1 MSKQANNILVK
12 QFKVALQPQS
22 VVDGTRPSSDRT
34 VDSPHGD
41 SVCVTDAQ
49 DQLNSLLAEI
59 DEQKQMLSEDDQ
71 TIATL
76 RQAVARWEHG
86 DEAGAQEAQRKI
98 KDEQDSRG
106 LSREVSHLQQTMKL
120 REKQM
125 ADMREELLRAQHQRQ
140 NGAAASPSAGGDKQA
155 TEQQQ
160 QQQQQARNDEELRSA
175 QHRIAVLERET
186 NEQRHRADLLQQRNE
201 QLASNQHKRNDE
213 KDADTASERKQLTD
227 KIAQLEHSQAADT
240 HLTFSA
246 VGGADKYILSLYSPS
261 CIAFAWRFCV
271 TALIL
276 HKNAMETQQREVE
289 QAKAAMKSAFSSSAP
304 IPAAVVVSAPTGPTA
319 LEGQQQAEIAVL
331 KAEIVTLG
339 ASVQEKEAEV
349 QAVKEKAKDKLN
361 VASQSVTKMKTE
373 YANLR
378 AAYTKL
384 KAEQQSVQ
392 SSQQQAAANMASKHR
407 KQLSSSLSIIQ
418 TTRAE
423 LVELRTSV
431 QTLVSSLPA
440 TARPL
445 LTRQVNSLCDHFKAE
460 TAALTVAYRKEQLA
474 RKQLFNQIQEL
485 KGNIR
490 VYCRV
495 RPLSN
500 REQDSQLN
508 AISFPEANQ
517 LSIVNNEKK
526 TAHQFEFEQVF
537 QSLSTQG
544 EVFSEVSDLV
554 TSVMDGYNVCIFA
567 YGQTGSGKTY
577 TMQGS
582 KEDPGVNIRALDKLF
597 AVAGER
603 DVDTA
608 YSIRISLLEIYNER
622 IQDLLSATPTQQLK
636 AIQTATGMQVQDLT
650 YVAVSS
656 AAQVL
661 DALTMGSKNRKV
673 SSTAMNQDSSRSHL
687 ILSVYVVGK
696 SRFAL
701 SSGAVKEVSGKLHL
715 IDLAGSER
723 ISRSGVTGDG
733 LKEAQA
739 INSSLSALGN
749 CIAARA
755 NKQAHVPYRD
765 STLTYLLQDSL
776 EKNSKTLMFVQVSPN
791 ATDSAES
798 ICSLRF
804 AERVRKVELG
814 KAQANVAAK
823 KG

>member
-1 MSKQANNILVK
+1 
-12 QFKVALQPQS
+12 
-22 VVDGTRPSSDRT
+22 
-34 VDSPHGD
+34 
-41 SVCVTDAQ
+41 
-49 DQLNSLLAEI
+49 
-59 DEQKQMLSEDDQ
+59 MLSEDDQ

-86 DEAGAQEAQRKI
+86 DQAGAQEVQLKI
-98 KDEQDSRG
+98 KDEQDSRE
-106 LSREVSHLQQTMKL
+106 LSRQLSHLQQEKKL

-125 ADMREELLRAQHQRQ
+125 SDLHEELMRL
-140 NGAAASPSAGGDKQA
+140 
-155 TEQQQ
+155 QQQ
-160 QQQQQARNDEELRSA
+160 QRQGSAAVSPTAADSKQSAEQARDAEEIRAA
-175 QHRIAVLERET
+175 QHKIAVLEREA
-186 NEQRHRADLLQQRNE
+186 NEQRHRADQLQQRND
-201 QLASNQHKRNDE
+201 QLSSAQQKRAGE
-213 KDADTASERKQLTD
+213 KDADNAAERKQLTD
-227 KIAQLEHSQAADT
+227 KIAQLEHSQEQQQCTAIRYALAARSV
-240 HLTFSA
+240 HSPPLAS
-246 VGGADKYILSLYSPS
+246 LSLV
-261 CIAFAWRFCV
+261 IRL

-276 HKNAMETQQREVE
+276 HKNTMQAQQREVE
-289 QAKAAMKSAFSSSAP
+289 QAKAAAKSTAELSAST
-304 IPAAVVVSAPTGPTA
+304 PAPAPAQPPGPTGPSA
-319 LEGQQQAEIAVL
+319 LEQQLQAELATL
-331 KAEIVTLG
+331 KAEIATLTTT
-339 ASVQEKEAEV
+339 VHDKDTEV
-349 QAVKEKAKDKLN
+349 QAVKEKAKEKLN

-373 YANLR
+373 YASLR
-378 AAYTKL
+378 AAYTKM
-384 KAEQQSVQ
+384 KTEQQSQ
-392 SSQQQAAANMASKHR
+392 HSSQQQAAIEIAIKHR

-431 QTLVSSLPA
+431 QTLVSSLPT

-445 LTRQVNSLCDHFKAE
+445 LTRQVNSLCDHFKSE

-495 RPLSN
+495 RPLST
-500 REQDSQLN
+500 REHDSQLN
-508 AISFPEANQ
+508 AITFPESNQ
-517 LSIVNNEKK
+517 LSIVNSEKK

-537 QSLSTQG
+537 QTESTQ
-544 EVFSEVSDLV
+544 EQVFGEVSDLV

-597 AVAGER
+597 SVAAER
-603 DVDTA
+603 DVDTE
-608 YSIRISLLEIYNER
+608 YNIRISLLEIYNER

-636 AIQTATGMQVQDLT
+636 AIQTAGGMQVQELT
-650 YVAVSS
+650 YVEVSS

-661 DALTMGSKNRKV
+661 EALTVGSKNRKV
-673 SSTAMNQDSSRSHL
+673 SSTAMNDDSSRSHL
-687 ILSVYVVGK
+687 ILSVYVVGR

-701 SSGAVKEVSGKLHL
+701 SSGAVKEVTGKLHL

-791 ATDSAES
+791 ATDSGES

>member
-1 MSKQANNILVK
+1 
-12 QFKVALQPQS
+12 
-22 VVDGTRPSSDRT
+22 
-34 VDSPHGD
+34 
-41 SVCVTDAQ
+41 
-49 DQLNSLLAEI
+49 
-59 DEQKQMLSEDDQ
+59 MLGEDDQ

-86 DEAGAQEAQRKI
+86 DQAGAQEVQQKI
-98 KDEQDSRG
+98 KEEQDSRE
-106 LSREVSHLQQTMKL
+106 LSRQLSHVQQTMKL

-125 ADMREELLRAQHQRQ
+125 ADLREELIR
-140 NGAAASPSAGGDKQA
+140 
-155 TEQQQ
+155 TQQQ
-160 QQQQQARNDEELRSA
+160 QRQSSAASSPTAASGSQAADQARSDEEIRAS
-175 QHRIAVLERET
+175 QHRIAVLEREVD
-186 NEQRHRADLLQQRNE
+186 EQRHRGDLLQQRND
-201 QLASNQHKRNDE
+201 QLGSQQHKRAGE
-213 KDADTASERKQLTD
+213 KDADNAAERKQLTD
-227 KIAQLEHSQAADT
+227 KIAQLENSQ
-240 HLTFSA
+240 HNSTFQQSRNNDRN
-246 VGGADKYILSLYSPS
+246 GFRPPPLILVCALRAMS
-261 CIAFAWRFCV
+261 
-271 TALIL
+271 ALIL
-276 HKNAMETQQREVE
+276 HKNTMETQQREVE
-289 QAKAAMKSAFSSSAP
+289 QAKAAAATATAAAAKSASNQSQSTP
-304 IPAAVVVSAPTGPTA
+304 TPTPTPALVPTPTGPSS
-319 LEGQQQAEIAVL
+319 LELQLQAELSSLRGELA
-331 KAEIVTLG
+331 TLTT
-339 ASVQEKEAEV
+339 SLQEKDAEV

-373 YANLR
+373 YATLR

-384 KAEQQSVQ
+384 KTEQQSHH
-392 SSQQQAAANMASKHR
+392 SSQRQAVVETAIKHR
-407 KQLSSSLSIIQ
+407 KQLSTSLSLIQ
-418 TTRAE
+418 SARAE
-423 LVELRTSV
+423 LLELRTSV

-508 AISFPEANQ
+508 AISFPDSNQ

-526 TAHQFEFEQVF
+526 TSHQFEFEQVF
-537 QSLSTQG
+537 QTASTQQ
-544 EVFSEVSDLV
+544 EVFAEVSDLV

-582 KEDPGVNIRALDKLF
+582 KEDAGVNIRALDKLF
-597 AVAGER
+597 SVATER
-603 DVDTA
+603 DVDTE
-608 YSIRISLLEIYNER
+608 YNIRISLLEIYNER

-636 AIQTATGMQVQDLT
+636 AIQTASGMQVQDLT
-650 YVAVSS
+650 YVPVSS

-661 DALTMGSKNRKV
+661 DALSIGSKNRKV
-673 SSTAMNQDSSRSHL
+673 SSTAMNADSSRSHL
-687 ILSVYVVGK
+687 ILSVYVVGR

-701 SSGAVKEVSGKLHL
+701 SSGAVKEVTGKLHL

-814 KAQANVAAK
+814 KAQANVGAK

>member
-1 MSKQANNILVK
+1 
-12 QFKVALQPQS
+12 
-22 VVDGTRPSSDRT
+22 
-34 VDSPHGD
+34 
-41 SVCVTDAQ
+41 
-49 DQLNSLLAEI
+49 
-59 DEQKQMLSEDDQ
+59 
-71 TIATL
+71 
-76 RQAVARWEHG
+76 
-86 DEAGAQEAQRKI
+86 
-98 KDEQDSRG
+98 
-106 LSREVSHLQQTMKL
+106 
-120 REKQM
+120 
-125 ADMREELLRAQHQRQ
+125 
-140 NGAAASPSAGGDKQA
+140 
-155 TEQQQ
+155 
-160 QQQQQARNDEELRSA
+160 
-175 QHRIAVLERET
+175 
-186 NEQRHRADLLQQRNE
+186 
-201 QLASNQHKRNDE
+201 
-213 KDADTASERKQLTD
+213 
-227 KIAQLEHSQAADT
+227 
-240 HLTFSA
+240 
-246 VGGADKYILSLYSPS
+246 
-261 CIAFAWRFCV
+261 
-271 TALIL
+271 
-276 HKNAMETQQREVE
+276 METQQREVE
-289 QAKAAMKSAFSSSAP
+289 QAKATAASATAAAAKSSTTNLPTSTATLTPAP
-304 IPAAVVVSAPTGPTA
+304 ATAPTGSTA
-319 LEGQQQAEIAVL
+319 LEQQLQAELTAL
-331 KAEIVTLG
+331 KAELAALT
-339 ASVQEKEAEV
+339 AAVQEKEAEV

-373 YANLR
+373 YATLR

-384 KAEQQSVQ
+384 KSEQQNQQ
-392 SSQQQAAANMASKHR
+392 STHQQAAVETAIQHR
-407 KQLSSSLSIIQ
+407 KRLAASLSIIQ

-431 QTLVSSLPA
+431 QTLVSSLPT

-500 REQDSQLN
+500 REHDSQLN
-508 AISFPEANQ
+508 AITYPDANQ
-517 LSIVNNEKK
+517 LSILNAEKR
-526 TAHQFEFEQVF
+526 TSHQFEFEQVF
-537 QSLSTQG
+537 QSASTQEQVFG
-544 EVFSEVSDLV
+544 EVADLV

-597 AVAGER
+597 GVAAER
-603 DVDTA
+603 DVDTE
-608 YSIRISLLEIYNER
+608 YGIRISLLEIYNER
-622 IQDLLSATPTQQLK
+622 IQDLLSATPTAQLK
-636 AIQTATGMQVQDLT
+636 AIQTAAGMQVQDLT
-650 YVAVSS
+650 YVPVSS

-661 DALTMGSKNRKV
+661 DALAVGSKNRKV
-673 SSTAMNQDSSRSHL
+673 SSTAMNADSSRSHL
-687 ILSVYVVGK
+687 ILSVYVVGR

-701 SSGAVKEVSGKLHL
+701 SSGAVKEVTGKLHL

>member
-1 MSKQANNILVK
+1 
-12 QFKVALQPQS
+12 
-22 VVDGTRPSSDRT
+22 
-34 VDSPHGD
+34 
-41 SVCVTDAQ
+41 
-49 DQLNSLLAEI
+49 
-59 DEQKQMLSEDDQ
+59 
-71 TIATL
+71 
-76 RQAVARWEHG
+76 
-86 DEAGAQEAQRKI
+86 
-98 KDEQDSRG
+98 
-106 LSREVSHLQQTMKL
+106 
-120 REKQM
+120 
-125 ADMREELLRAQHQRQ
+125 
-140 NGAAASPSAGGDKQA
+140 
-155 TEQQQ
+155 
-160 QQQQQARNDEELRSA
+160 
-175 QHRIAVLERET
+175 
-186 NEQRHRADLLQQRNE
+186 
-201 QLASNQHKRNDE
+201 
-213 KDADTASERKQLTD
+213 
-227 KIAQLEHSQAADT
+227 
-240 HLTFSA
+240 
-246 VGGADKYILSLYSPS
+246 
-261 CIAFAWRFCV
+261 
-271 TALIL
+271 
-276 HKNAMETQQREVE
+276 METQQREVE
-289 QAKAAMKSAFSSSAP
+289 QAKLAAATATADAAKAASTPTQSTPTPAPTPAP
-304 IPAAVVVSAPTGPTA
+304 IPVAVPTGPTA
-319 LEGQQQAEIAVL
+319 LEQSQQSTIIQLETDIL
-331 KAEIVTLG
+331 TLRTTI
-339 ASVQEKEAEV
+339 QEKEAEV
-349 QAVKEKAKDKLN
+349 NAVKDKAKDKLN
-361 VASQSVTKMKTE
+361 IASQSVTKMKTE
-373 YANLR
+373 YATLR
-378 AAYTKL
+378 TAYTKL
-384 KAEQQSVQ
+384 KTEQ
-392 SSQQQAAANMASKHR
+392 SSQQSTLIQAHAETASKHR
-407 KQLSSSLSIIQ
+407 KQLSSALTIIS
-418 TTRAE
+418 TTRSE
-423 LVELRTSV
+423 LVELRSAISA
-431 QTLVSSLPA
+431 LVPSLTT

-445 LTRQVNSLCDHFKAE
+445 LTRHINSLCDHFKAE

-474 RKQLFNQIQEL
+474 RKALFNTIQEL

-508 AISFPEANQ
+508 AITFPADSTGGQ
-517 LSIVNNEKK
+517 LSIMNNEKK
-526 TAHQFEFEQVF
+526 TNHNFEFEQVF
-537 QSLSTQG
+537 QTNSTQT

-582 KEDPGVNIRALDKLF
+582 KEDAGVNIRALDKLF
-597 AVAGER
+597 SVAAER
-603 DVDTA
+603 DVDTE

-622 IQDLLSATPTQQLK
+622 IQDLLSLTPTTQLK
-636 AIQTATGMQVQDLT
+636 AIQTPTGMQVQDLT

-661 DALTMGSKNRKV
+661 DALAVGSKNRKV
-673 SSTAMNQDSSRSHL
+673 SSTAMNADSSRSHL
-687 ILSVYVVGK
+687 ILSVYVIGR

-814 KAQANVAAK
+814 KAQANVGK

>member
-1 MSKQANNILVK
+1 M
-12 QFKVALQPQS
+12 
-22 VVDGTRPSSDRT
+22 
-34 VDSPHGD
+34 
-41 SVCVTDAQ
+41 
-49 DQLNSLLAEI
+49 LAEI
-59 DEQKQMLSEDDQ
+59 DEQKQMLGEDDA

-86 DEAGAQEAQRKI
+86 DQAGALEIQQKIREEQE
-98 KDEQDSRG
+98 SRE
-106 LSREVSHLQQTMKL
+106 LSRELSHAQQTVKL
-120 REKQM
+120 REKQL
-125 ADMREELLRAQHQRQ
+125 ADLKEELMRAQLQQRGAS
-140 NGAAASPSAGGDKQA
+140 GAATTAGAGGSAQA
-155 TEQQQ
+155 AE
-160 QQQQQARNDEELRSA
+160 QQARNDEEIRAA
-175 QHRIAVLERET
+175 QHMIAVLEREVK
-186 NEQRHRADLLQQRNE
+186 EQRYRADQLQQRNDSLTN
-201 QLASNQHKRNDE
+201 QQHKREDE
-213 KDADTASERKQLTD
+213 DEDNAAERKQLAD
-227 KIAQLEHSQAADT
+227 KIAQLEHSQHPALDSTAQQSHNGAAER
-240 HLTFSA
+240 A
-246 VGGADKYILSLYSPS
+246 VLLLCSPS
-261 CIAFAWRFCV
+261 RSVCASVA
-271 TALIL
+271 ALTT
-276 HKNAMETQQREVE
+276 HKTIMETQQREVE
-289 QAKAAMKSAFSSSAP
+289 QAKATAATATAAAAAAHSAAAQSAAQLTANQATAAATP
-304 IPAAVVVSAPTGPTA
+304 TPTPAPVPAPVIPTGPTP
-319 LEGQQQAEIAVL
+319 LEQQQA
-331 KAEIVTLG
+331 AEITTLHTSIAAQQASITSLQASIATLT
-339 ASVQEKEAEV
+339 ASVHEKEAEV
-349 QAVKEKAKDKLN
+349 TAVKDKAKEKLN

-378 AAYTKL
+378 SAYTKL
-384 KAEQQSVQ
+384 KSEQSTVQ
-392 SSQQQAAANMASKHR
+392 STQQRAAAELAIAHR
-407 KQLSSSLSIIQ
+407 KQLSTSLSIIQ
-418 TTRAE
+418 TTRTE
-423 LVELRTSV
+423 LVELRTAV
-431 QTLVSSLPA
+431 QSLVSSLPA

-474 RKQLFNQIQEL
+474 RKQLFNTLQEL

-508 AISFPEANQ
+508 AITFPDSNQ

-526 TAHQFEFEQVF
+526 TSHNFEFEQVF
-537 QSLSTQG
+537 QTQSTQP
-544 EVFSEVSDLV
+544 EVFSEVADLV

-597 AVAGER
+597 SVAGER
-603 DVDTA
+603 DVDTE

-622 IQDLLSATPTQQLK
+622 IQDLLSSTPTQQLK
-636 AIQTATGMQVQDLT
+636 AVQTTSGMQVQDLT
-650 YVAVSS
+650 YVSVSS
-656 AAQVL
+656 AAQVV
-661 DALTMGSKNRKV
+661 DALSTGSKNRKV
-673 SSTAMNQDSSRSHL
+673 SSTAMNADSSRSHL

-696 SRFAL
+696 SRFPL
-701 SSGAVKEVSGKLHL
+701 SSGAIKEFSGKLHL

-755 NKQAHVPYRD
+755 NKQSHVPYRD

-814 KAQANVAAK
+814 KAQANVGTK
-823 KG
+823 KGEK

>member
-1 MSKQANNILVK
+1 
-12 QFKVALQPQS
+12 
-22 VVDGTRPSSDRT
+22 
-34 VDSPHGD
+34 
-41 SVCVTDAQ
+41 
-49 DQLNSLLAEI
+49 
-59 DEQKQMLSEDDQ
+59 ML
-71 TIATL
+71 
-76 RQAVARWEHG
+76 
-86 DEAGAQEAQRKI
+86 
-98 KDEQDSRG
+98 
-106 LSREVSHLQQTMKL
+106 
-120 REKQM
+120 
-125 ADMREELLRAQHQRQ
+125 
-140 NGAAASPSAGGDKQA
+140 
-155 TEQQQ
+155 
-160 QQQQQARNDEELRSA
+160 
-175 QHRIAVLERET
+175 
-186 NEQRHRADLLQQRNE
+186 EQRL
-201 QLASNQHKRNDE
+201 
-213 KDADTASERKQLTD
+213 
-227 KIAQLEHSQAADT
+227 
-240 HLTFSA
+240 
-246 VGGADKYILSLYSPS
+246 
-261 CIAFAWRFCV
+261 
-271 TALIL
+271 
-276 HKNAMETQQREVE
+276 
-289 QAKAAMKSAFSSSAP
+289 
-304 IPAAVVVSAPTGPTA
+304 
-319 LEGQQQAEIAVL
+319 QAELAAL
-331 KAEIVTLG
+331 KAELAALTSSL
-339 ASVQEKEAEV
+339 QEKDGEV

-373 YANLR
+373 YATLR

-384 KAEQQSVQ
+384 RTEQQSQ
-392 SSQQQAAANMASKHR
+392 HTSQQQAAVDSAIKHR
-407 KQLSSSLSIIQ
+407 KQLSASLSIIQ
-418 TTRAE
+418 STRAE

-431 QTLVSSLPA
+431 QALVSSLPA
-440 TARPL
+440 TVRPL

-508 AISFPEANQ
+508 AITFPEANQ
-517 LSIVNNEKK
+517 LSIVNSEKR
-526 TAHQFEFEQVF
+526 TSHQFEFEQVF
-537 QSLSTQG
+537 QTASTQ
-544 EVFSEVSDLV
+544 EHVFSEVSDLV

-597 AVAGER
+597 AVAAER
-603 DVDTA
+603 DVDTD
-608 YSIRISLLEIYNER
+608 YNIRISLLEIYNER

-636 AIQTATGMQVQDLT
+636 AIQTASGMQVQELT
-650 YVAVSS
+650 YVPVSS

-661 DALTMGSKNRKV
+661 EALSMGSKNRKV
-673 SSTAMNQDSSRSHL
+673 SSTAMNADSSRSHL
-687 ILSVYVVGK
+687 ILSVYVVGR

-701 SSGAVKEVSGKLHL
+701 SSGAVKEVTGKLHL

-814 KAQANVAAK
+814 KAQANVAK